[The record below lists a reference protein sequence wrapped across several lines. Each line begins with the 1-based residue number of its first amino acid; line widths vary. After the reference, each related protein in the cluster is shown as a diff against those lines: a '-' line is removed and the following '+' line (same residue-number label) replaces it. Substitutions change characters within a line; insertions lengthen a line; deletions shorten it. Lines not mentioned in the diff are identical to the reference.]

1 MTGWHTPRLRALRA
15 LSPTPLQGATLAD
28 WRSQIRGVPGS
39 AWRDAVAAVLATA
52 VAALLGL
59 LLASLSAPA
68 YAQAQAQV
76 AKPAA
81 IRIGF
86 SAAPVGQPPV
96 SSGNAV
102 AIAHWKG
109 WLEEEFKADGI
120 AVEWYFFRG
129 AGPAVNESLA
139 TGQLDFAAQGD
150 LPAVVA
156 RAGGLKT
163 RLLLASGARN
173 NLYVAVPPDSPLA
186 SIAALR
192 GKRVALFKGT
202 SGQLPTNRL
211 LAQHGLAEK
220 DLKGINLDYAAMQAA
235 LTTKDIDAAFGG
247 MELLKLRDAGV
258 AKILYS
264 SRDDSPVFTRQNHV
278 LVTEAFEQAHPEIV
292 QRVVNVIVRAARWG
306 SDENHREELLQQWGK
321 GGTPYA
327 AWREDLL
334 GQPLKVRLSPLFDP
348 LLVGLYQD
356 ASKQLVEF
364 RLTRRE
370 VDVGRWIERKYL
382 DRALRDQGL
391 QHYWPTLDAQG
402 RQI

>member
-1 MTGWHTPRLRALRA
+1 MSLPHTPRLRALRA

-28 WRSQIRGVPGS
+28 WRSQIRGAS
-39 AWRDAVAAVLATA
+39 RAAWRDAVVAVLAT
-52 VAALLGL
+52 VLAALLGL
-59 LLASLSAPA
+59 VLASISAPA
-68 YAQAQAQV
+68 YAQARP
-76 AKPAA
+76 AKPTA

-86 SAAPVGQPPV
+86 AAAPVGNPPV

-186 SIAALR
+186 SVADLR

-211 LAQHGLAEK
+211 LAKHGLAEK
-220 DLKGINLDYAAMQAA
+220 DLKAINLDYAAMQAA

-306 SDENHREELLQQWGK
+306 SDESHREEVLQQWGK
-321 GGTPYA
+321 GGTPSA

-356 ASKQLVEF
+356 ASKQLVQF

-370 VDVGRWIERKYL
+370 VDVDRWIERKYL

>member
-1 MTGWHTPRLRALRA
+1 MSLPHTPRLRALRA

-28 WRSQIRGVPGS
+28 WRSQIRGAS
-39 AWRDAVAAVLATA
+39 RAAWRDAVVAVLAT
-52 VAALLGL
+52 VLAALLGL
-59 LLASLSAPA
+59 VLASISAPA
-68 YAQAQAQV
+68 YAQARP
-76 AKPAA
+76 AKPTA

-86 SAAPVGQPPV
+86 AAAPVGNPPV

-186 SIAALR
+186 SVADLR

-211 LAQHGLAEK
+211 LAKHGLAEK
-220 DLKGINLDYAAMQAA
+220 DLKAINLDYAAMQAA
-235 LTTKDIDAAFGG
+235 LATKDIDAAFGG

-306 SDENHREELLQQWGK
+306 SDESHREEVLQQWGK
-321 GGTPYA
+321 GGTPSA

-356 ASKQLVEF
+356 ASKQLVQF

-370 VDVGRWIERKYL
+370 VDVDRWIERKYL